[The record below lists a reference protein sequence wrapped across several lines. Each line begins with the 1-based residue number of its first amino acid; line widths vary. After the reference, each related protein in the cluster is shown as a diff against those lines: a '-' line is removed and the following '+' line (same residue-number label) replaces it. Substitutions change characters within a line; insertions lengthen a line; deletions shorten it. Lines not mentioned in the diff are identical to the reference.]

1 MKNSSNHIQPGL
13 SLIIKLLREYGFQA
27 VNREDARKINA
38 ASRTFF
44 DLYGKGWGN
53 WVAAL
58 GIAVSCITPLVVGGF
73 PYWAIGLA
81 VLSGIVFWRE
91 TNFDPL
97 RAKFAEETMNVVK
110 GTPTPIRD
118 KKANRF
124 LQNLAEE
131 LKQIDDTN
139 DEEAVETIKAFIDK
153 QVHYH
158 NRKQE
163 ISNLDEKKQD
173 GHKAF
178 TDRDEYIHIIQAQ
191 LNTLL
196 ENEAEVQPEQLQ
208 ALLTKDA
215 SSDIADQDLSSK
227 QQKSL
232 RLNKK
237 NAQAIRGTKTAVGV
251 FGNLAAYVG
260 NGMGCFVAGM
270 NFAGFVASCFG
281 ITVLPMSLT
290 LTVGLVFAIGGVVAY
305 KSNTVPAIKKVAKDF
320 LYTVLDTSKDETK
333 KRPTSYHV
341 LRGLAIAIAV
351 SASLIMGTA
360 IGFFNYSFGI
370 FLVGV
375 FMNPAVLSNATALIT
390 LAGPITTVGMIVGA
404 TSGILVTLGTTCL
417 FLRYITSGILEKL
430 DNWYAQADFKVDGEV
445 SNPVHRNEELTGEQP
460 TEAVSKAEAKA
471 EKSLAVR
478 ILHGILQAVLIATL
492 VAVAVYSVNFFVLLP
507 LPVSLQTMASIA
519 VLAAGS
525 IVYTFQALNVTTNGL
540 KNYGS
545 WLGDAQ
551 GQKIQECA
559 HGLRAVELAQSEKAI
574 LEKSLQSDSSSDN
587 TLLKPITLKDL

>member
-1 MKNSSNHIQPGL
+1 MKNSSE
-13 SLIIKLLREYGFQA
+13 LILTLLRDHGFQA
-27 VNREDARKINA
+27 LSKKDAARINA
-38 ASRTFF
+38 LSRTFF

-58 GIAVSCITPLVVGGF
+58 GIAVSCITPLVLGGF
-73 PYWAIGLA
+73 PYWVIGLA

-97 RAKFAEETMNVVK
+97 RAKFAEETLPGHQV
-110 GTPTPIRD
+110 PFRD

-131 LKQIDDTN
+131 LKQPGN
-139 DEEAVETIKAFIDK
+139 ESAEQALETIKTFIAK
-153 QVHYH
+153 QTYYH
-158 NRKQE
+158 TQKKD
-163 ISNLDEKKQD
+163 IAGLDEKKKAGHEAFAED
-173 GHKAF
+173 GK
-178 TDRDEYIHIIQAQ
+178 YIEIIEAQ

-196 ENEAEVQPEQLQ
+196 EGKAVVDPDQLQ
-208 ALLTKDA
+208 ALLKTEGE
-215 SSDIADQDLSSK
+215 SRILDQGLSSK

-232 RLNKK
+232 RLNKQ
-237 NAQAIRGTKTAVGV
+237 NAQSIRGTKTAVGV
-251 FGNLAAYVG
+251 FGTLAAYVG

-270 NFAGFVASCFG
+270 NFAGFIASCFG

-305 KSNTVPAIKKVAKDF
+305 NSNTVPAIKKVAKDF
-320 LYTVLDTSKDETK
+320 LYTVLDKNKDETK

-341 LRGLAIAIAV
+341 LRGLAILIAV

-375 FMNPAVLSNATALIT
+375 FMNPAVLSNATALLT
-390 LAGPITTVGMIVGA
+390 LAGPTTTAGIVIGA
-404 TSGILVTLGTTCL
+404 TSGILVALGTTCL

-430 DNWYAQADFKVDGEV
+430 DNWYEQADSKAT
-445 SNPVHRNEELTGEQP
+445 SQAS
-460 TEAVSKAEAKA
+460 TEATSGVSPEQFNDASRNTEEPKAG
-471 EKSLAVR
+471 KSQAVS
-478 ILHGILQAVLIATL
+478 IFHGILQAVLIATL

-519 VLAAGS
+519 VLAAGT

-551 GQKIQECA
+551 GQKIQEYA
-559 HGLRAVELAQSEKAI
+559 NGLRAVELTSSECKRVETELEQSTGSKDA
-574 LEKSLQSDSSSDN
+574 
-587 TLLKPITLKDL
+587 LLRSYTTKHL

>member
-1 MKNSSNHIQPGL
+1 MKNSSE
-13 SLIIKLLREYGFQA
+13 LILTLLRDHGFQA
-27 VNREDARKINA
+27 LNKKDAARINA
-38 ASRTFF
+38 LSRTFF

-58 GIAVSCITPLVVGGF
+58 GIAVSCITPLVLGGF
-73 PYWAIGLA
+73 PYWVIGLA

-97 RAKFAEETMNVVK
+97 RAKFAEETLPGHQV
-110 GTPTPIRD
+110 PLRD

-131 LKQIDDTN
+131 LKQTDDAQ
-139 DEEAVETIKAFIDK
+139 AVETIKAFIDK

-158 NRKQE
+158 KE
-163 ISNLDEKKQD
+163 KAGIADLDEKKKA
-173 GHKAF
+173 GHEAF
-178 TDRDEYIHIIQAQ
+178 ADRNKYIDIIEAQ

-196 ENEAEVQPEQLQ
+196 EGKAVVQADRLQ
-208 ALLTKDA
+208 ALLKTEEESTIVDE
-215 SSDIADQDLSSK
+215 DLSSK

-232 RLNKK
+232 RLNKQ
-237 NAQAIRGTKTAVGV
+237 NAQSIRGTKTTVGV
-251 FGNLAAYVG
+251 FGTLAAYAG

-270 NFAGFVASCFG
+270 NFAGFIASCFG

-305 KSNTVPAIKKVAKDF
+305 NSNTVPAIKKVAKDF
-320 LYTVLDTSKDETK
+320 LYTVLDKNKDETK

-341 LRGLAIAIAV
+341 LRGLAILIAV

-375 FMNPAVLSNATALIT
+375 FMNPAVLSNATALLT
-390 LAGPITTVGMIVGA
+390 LAGPTTTAGIVIGA
-404 TSGILVTLGTTCL
+404 TSGILVALGTTCL

-430 DNWYAQADFKVDGEV
+430 DNWYEQADSKATSQEA
-445 SNPVHRNEELTGEQP
+445 S
-460 TEAVSKAEAKA
+460 TEAPRNTEEPKAGKSQAVS
-471 EKSLAVR
+471 
-478 ILHGILQAVLIATL
+478 IFHGILQAVLIATL

-519 VLAAGS
+519 VLAAGT

-551 GQKIQECA
+551 GQKIQEYA
-559 HGLRAVELAQSEKAI
+559 NGLRAVELTSSECKRVETELEQST
-574 LEKSLQSDSSSDN
+574 DSKDA
-587 TLLKPITLKDL
+587 LLRPYTTKHL